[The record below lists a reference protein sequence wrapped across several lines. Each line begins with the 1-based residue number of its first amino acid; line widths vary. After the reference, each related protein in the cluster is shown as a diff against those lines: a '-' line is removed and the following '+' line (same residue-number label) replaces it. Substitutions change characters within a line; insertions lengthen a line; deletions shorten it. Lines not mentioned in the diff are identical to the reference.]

1 MSEASN
7 MYVAKHQVK
16 RCKGTIYQAPY
27 FQLRSKGIGST
38 FFTFYPQEVEF
49 ARKNG
54 FLYQNRIS
62 NVKVPLPRYYAE
74 KLGVTPNYNNLIFL
88 NEYLQRRLKNDKQT
102 LHIINQY
109 LNKRYHENPSLS
121 QEQILREYFKTYV
134 QKVTYEDTFFD
145 KMYVKLSETSN
156 F

>member
-38 FFTFYPQEVEF
+38 FFILYPQDVEF

-54 FLYQNRIS
+54 FLYQNCTS
-62 NVKVPLPRYYAE
+62 KVKVPLPRYYAE
-74 KLGVTPNYNNLIFL
+74 KLGVTPNYNNPIFL
-88 NEYLQRRLKNDKQT
+88 NDYLQRRLKNDKQT
-102 LHIINQY
+102 LHTINQY
-109 LNKRYHENPSLS
+109 LNKRYHESPALS
-121 QEQILREYFKTYV
+121 HEQILQEYFKNYV
-134 QKVTYEDTFFD
+134 QRVKYEDIYFD
-145 KMYVKLSETSN
+145 KMYIRLSETSN